1 MEMITKFPYW
11 LNFKEVDTIEF
22 RNPKVFISN
31 VMDLCRNF
39 QHLIVNPNSANY
51 CVMDDVLFSKDKTQL
66 LLYPGFKKD
75 VEYVV
80 PEGTLEIGSFAFKD
94 NSFCKS
100 IQLPTTLR
108 ELCSDFIFSMHSL
121 ENLSIPE
128 SVHDFQ
134 FLNVCRC
141 DTIKYFKLPKSIHFL
156 DGDSIHM
163 GNAVIDATEVEYF
176 MENSV
181 FCKKLI
187 ISDTVKYI
195 ARGAFYFIK
204 SLKTPELK
212 LYKFIASF
220 FPLNSSKIIPLPNEL
235 KYVEVI
241 RQDDS
246 VLNFAFPILKG
257 QKYQQ
262 AIFSSWNENGISIE
276 RYTDALVQIEN
287 VEMKYKA
294 IAYCLEHNSGELVKE
309 LLSKVGCMAKGFIS
323 WVIDQGF
330 FDIVVLL
337 CKSGVIKPVLAK
349 ELLKGELPNV
359 LVPVVMNVLKGKKQ
373 DADLFL

>member
-1 MEMITKFPYW
+1 
-11 LNFKEVDTIEF
+11 
-22 RNPKVFISN
+22 
-31 VMDLCRNF
+31 
-39 QHLIVNPNSANY
+39 
-51 CVMDDVLFSKDKTQL
+51 MDDVLFSMDKTQL

-212 LYKFIASF
+212 LYKFVASF
-220 FPLNSSKIIPLPNEL
+220 FRSNGIADHVSEL
-235 KYVEVI
+235 KYVEVT
-241 RQDDS
+241 REDGS
-246 VLNFAFPILKG
+246 VLNLVFPILKG
-257 QKYQQ
+257 HKYRKF
-262 AIFSSWNENGISIE
+262 ILSSWGEDGISIE
-276 RYTDALVQIEN
+276 CYTDALVQIKNAE
-287 VEMKYKA
+287 VKYKA
-294 IAYCLEHNSGELVKE
+294 IAYCLEHNSGRLVEE
-309 LLSKVGCMAKGFIS
+309 LLSRIGCIAKGFIS
-323 WVIDQGF
+323 WAIKQES
-330 FDIVVLL
+330 FDTVTLL
-337 CKSGVIKPVLAK
+337 CKSGIIKPALAK
-349 ELLKGELPNV
+349 ELLKGKLPTV
-359 LVPVVMNVLKGKKQ
+359 FVPVFMGLLKDSKKTET
-373 DADLFL
+373 LNL